1 VNPTPFDADAIVV
14 GAGPAGATAARALA
28 IGGARTLLLER
39 GRFPRNKP
47 CGGAISMRARARFP
61 WLDEALGRIPVH
73 QIARLHLEGPS
84 GGHVVLESRDPAAIM
99 IRRVEFD
106 ELLARLAVEAGAT
119 LVEETAIGQAT
130 ARAGHVELRSRDGR
144 VFRAPVVVAAD
155 GVNSVVARRLGL
167 NRGWGRSDV
176 ALDMMEETPASTLAA
191 SDPSALWVAYG
202 YRGSEGYAYVF
213 PKRDHVNV
221 GIGYVLAHYRERIGE
236 APYELQQAFV
246 DVLRGRGVLAGRSCR
261 AHFTPFLIPVAG
273 PLPDTA
279 HRRVLLTGDAGGFVN
294 GFTAEGIYYAMV
306 TGELAAEAILDGSP
320 DAPHRIEASYER
332 AWRGEIGVELRDSV
346 LLQRYLFGDPRRIE
360 AVIAGARAYPRLA
373 NAVIDYAR
381 GTLTYRQARRR
392 VLLRFPLVALKV
404 WAATHGRRR
413 QL

>member
-1 VNPTPFDADAIVV
+1 V
-14 GAGPAGATAARALA
+14 R
-28 IGGARTLLLER
+28 LE
-39 GRFPRNKP
+39 
-47 CGGAISMRARARFP
+47 A
-61 WLDEALGRIPVH
+61 
-73 QIARLHLEGPS
+73 
-84 GGHVVLESRDPAAIM
+84 RDPAAIM

-106 ELLARLAVEAGAT
+106 DLLARLAVEAGAT
-119 LVEETAIGQAT
+119 LVEETAIGQA
-130 ARAGHVELRSRDGR
+130 AAHADHVELRSRDGR
-144 VFRAPVVVAAD
+144 MFRSPFVVAAD

-167 NRGWGRSDV
+167 NRGWERGAV

-191 SDPSALWVAYG
+191 SDPSTLWVAYG

-236 APYELQQAFV
+236 APYDLQRAFV

-279 HRRVLLTGDAGGFVN
+279 QRRVLLAGDAGGFVN

-320 DAPHRIEASYER
+320 DVPHRIEAAYER
-332 AWRGEIGVELRDSV
+332 AWRREIGVELRDSV
-346 LLQRYLFGDPRRIE
+346 LLQRYLFGDPQRIE
-360 AVIAGARAYPRLA
+360 AVIAGARVFPRLA
-373 NAVIDYAR
+373 NAVIDYAC
-381 GTLTYRQARRR
+381 GTRTYRQARRR

-404 WAATHGRRR
+404 LGARKPAKTRG
-413 QL
+413 